1 MKKQDYDQLSQD
13 YDRFVNWEERLSVE
27 MPFIQ
32 EQLHLVRSEIDRPL
46 RILDAA
52 CGTGMH
58 AIALAKEGNNVSG
71 ADISP
76 EMIKKA
82 QENAYTAQVDVDF
95 KSAGFGDLEQAYQNA
110 SLYHFDAL
118 ICLGNSL
125 PHLLSPDEILAA
137 LKDMAACLRPGGML
151 LLQNRNYDAV
161 MAEHNRWQGI
171 QSHKEGSEEW
181 LFLRFYDFDPD
192 GLITFNIINLHKDR
206 NETWTQNVST
216 TRLFPLKQE
225 ILLPL
230 LEKAGF
236 HQLSCYGKMEA
247 EGFDAEKSGNLVVTA
262 VKK

>member
-1 MKKQDYDQLSQD
+1 MKKQDYDDLSQD
-13 YDRFVNWEERLSVE
+13 YNRFVNWEERLSVE

-32 EQLHLVRSEIDRPL
+32 NQLQLVHPKSDQPL

-58 AIALAKEGNNVSG
+58 AIALAKEGNEVSG

-82 QENAYTAQVDVDF
+82 QENAFTAQVDVDF
-95 KSAGFGDLEQAYQNA
+95 KPTGFGDLTQAYSNT
-110 SLYHFDAL
+110 SLRPFDAL

-125 PHLLSPDEILAA
+125 PHLLSTDELLAA

-151 LLQNRNYDAV
+151 LLQNRNFDAV
-161 MAEHNRWQGI
+161 MAEHNRWQGL
-171 QSHKEGSEEW
+171 QSYKEGNEEW

-192 GLITFNIINLHKDR
+192 GLITFNIIHLHKDG
-206 NETWTQNVST
+206 NGAWAQTVTA
-216 TRLFPLKQE
+216 TRLFPLKQD

-236 HQLSCYGKMEA
+236 HQTSCYGEMGSKA
-247 EGFDAEKSGNLVVTA
+247 FDREKSGNLVVTA
-262 VKK
+262 IKT

>member
-1 MKKQDYDQLSQD
+1 MAKASYDGFSTD
-13 YDRFVNWEERLSVE
+13 YDRFVNWKERLLVE

-32 EQLHLVRSEIDRPL
+32 EQLLIIQSGTDHPL

-58 AIALAKEGNNVSG
+58 AIALAKEGSEMSG

-82 QENAYTAQVDVDF
+82 QKNTRAAQVNVDL
-95 KSAGFGDLEQAYQNA
+95 KPVGFGDLEQAYMN
-110 SLYHFDAL
+110 SNFHPFDVL

-151 LLQNRNYDAV
+151 LLQNRNFDAV
-161 MAEHNRWQGI
+161 MAEHNRWQGL
-171 QSHKEGSEEW
+171 QSYKEGSQEW

-192 GLITFNIINLHKDR
+192 GLITFNIFRLHKGE
-206 NETWTQNVST
+206 NEIWTQKVST

-236 HQLSCYGKMEA
+236 HQLSCFGKMEA
-247 EGFDAEKSGNLVVTA
+247 SMFDPEKSGNLVVTA
-262 VKK
+262 IKN